1 MLLNERGDGV
11 GDRVRRR
18 VGDHLV
24 EGGGVEQG
32 FPVHTVW
39 QILQDCQL
47 CLCCTGGRLGL
58 CQLSGE
64 LFWGRLLVWG
74 QAQGF
79 AESVAEFGELFFELV
94 ALVAFP
100 GEVG

>member
-1 MLLNERGDGV
+1 M
-11 GDRVRRR
+11 
-18 VGDHLV
+18 

-47 CLCCTGGRLGL
+47 CLCCTGGRLRL

-64 LFWGRLLVWG
+64 LFWGGLLVWG
-74 QAQGF
+74 QTQGF
-79 AESVAEFGELFFELV
+79 AESVAEFGELLFELV